1 MVNNVALSVDGLTFG
16 YRNALYTPLRFDCR
30 RGEVCA
36 ILGANGRGKTSLL
49 NTLTGVLPLL
59 SGKISRNAPIGFVA
73 QSFST
78 AFAYRVVDIVLMG
91 RVNSIGLLQQPTRK
105 DETIAQEAL
114 RTLGIEHLA
123 ECDFQ
128 TLSGGQRQLVMI
140 ARALATGCE
149 MLILDEPTS
158 ALDLF
163 NQQAVLRLVCQL
175 AQERQISVLF
185 TTHDPAHA
193 HLVAHKCLMLLDGK
207 RWAYGATQE
216 MLTEANLL
224 MAYGVRV
231 ERASVLSDG
240 QRYEVLTPLFE
251 IAHD

>member
-1 MVNNVALSVDGLTFG
+1 MTNVALSVDGLTFG
-16 YRNALYTPLRFDCR
+16 YRNALYTPLSFDCQ

-59 SGKISRNAPIGFVA
+59 SGKISRDAPIGFVA

-105 DETIAQEAL
+105 DEAIAQEAL

-123 ECDFQ
+123 ECGFQ
-128 TLSGGQRQLVMI
+128 MLSGGQRQLVMI

-163 NQQAVLRLVCQL
+163 NQQAVLRLIRQL

-193 HLVAHKCLMLLDGK
+193 HLVAQKCLMLLDSK

-231 ERASVLSDG
+231 ARASVLSEG
-240 QRYEVLTPLFE
+240 RSYEVLTPLFD
-251 IAHD
+251 ILHD